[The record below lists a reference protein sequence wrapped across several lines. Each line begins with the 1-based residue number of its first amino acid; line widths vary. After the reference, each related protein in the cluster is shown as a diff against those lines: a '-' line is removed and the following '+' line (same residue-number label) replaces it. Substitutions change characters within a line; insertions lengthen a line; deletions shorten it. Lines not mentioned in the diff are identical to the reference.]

1 MKKILKH
8 KKFILF
14 MVVIVLLAFAFYG
27 VEEAVMPNVLAIG
40 EAKLKNIALK
50 CMNEAVNEIINDKE
64 EDYTNLIKVI
74 KDDQGNIIMV
84 QADTV
89 KMNDIATRIALTTQ
103 DKLRSLGYQDISIPI
118 GNIIGGPLFSGKG
131 PAINIT
137 VEPIGS
143 VNTEFKTEF
152 ESAGINQTRHR
163 IYIVINAFVR
173 MVVGT
178 GNTTVNISTQSLI
191 SESII
196 VGKVPDTYLYTNE
209 EDDML
214 NLLP

>member
-8 KKFILF
+8 KKLIILL
-14 MVVIVLLAFAFYG
+14 IVMMLLSFVFFG

-40 EAKLKNIALK
+40 EAKLKNVGLK
-50 CMNEAVNEIINDKE
+50 CMNEAVYEVINDKE
-64 EDYTNLIKVI
+64 EDYTNLIRII
-74 KDDQGNIIMV
+74 KDDQGNIVMI

-89 KMNDIATRIALTTQ
+89 KMNEIATRIALTTQ

-131 PAINIT
+131 PAISIS

-163 IYIVINAFVR
+163 IYIVINAFIR
-173 MVVGT
+173 MVIGT
-178 GNTTVNISTQSLI
+178 GNTTVDISTQSLI
-191 SESII
+191 SESVI